1 MRLGFYPKLAL
12 TGIMKNKKT
21 YFPYI
26 LTSLGMVM
34 MLYIVSFLTYSESV
48 RAMPGGVSVA
58 GFLGLGCFVI
68 GIFSTIL
75 LFYTNSFLIRRRK
88 KEFGL
93 YNILGMG
100 KRNLARI
107 LIWETLMIAAFS
119 ILAGLGCGI
128 LFSKIAELV
137 VANIL
142 NSDVGFAF
150 EISGAALEMTV
161 CWFAVIFLLILLNAL
176 RQIHLA
182 KPIELMHSEAVGEKA
197 PKANWILAFLVFCF
211 WAAPTGWLYPFKI
224 RWMPCC
230 GFL

>member
-142 NSDVGFAF
+142 NSDVGK
-150 EISGAALEMTV
+150 SGG
-161 CWFAVIFLLILLNAL
+161 CHAV
-176 RQIHLA
+176 
-182 KPIELMHSEAVGEKA
+182 
-197 PKANWILAFLVFCF
+197 VFCSRYYGYSGNLPAF
-211 WAAPTGWLYPFKI
+211 HCRFG
-224 RWMPCC
+224 R
-230 GFL
+230 FLPDSSEEKRLLL